1 MYYTVEFSIYSF
13 EFWSGAESRIE
24 SIRELGKLD
33 ELESLII
40 EVFGDS
46 ENVTETD
53 INDFVWFEDDMINEY
68 LGI

>member
-1 MYYTVEFSIYSF
+1 MYYTVEFSIDSF
-13 EFWSGAESRIE
+13 KFWSGAVDVIDNV
-24 SIRELGKLD
+24 RELGKLD

-46 ENVTETD
+46 ENVSETD
-53 INDFVWFEDDMINEY
+53 INDFVWFEDDMINDY

>member
-1 MYYTVEFSIYSF
+1 MYYAVEFSIDSF
-13 EFWSGAESRIE
+13 EFWSGAVDVIDRVK
-24 SIRELGKLD
+24 ELGKLD

-40 EVFGDS
+40 DVFSDS

-53 INDFVWFEDDMINEY
+53 INDFVWFEDDMINDY

>member
-1 MYYTVEFSIYSF
+1 MYYEVEFSIDSF
-13 EFWSGAESRIE
+13 KFWSGAVDVIDNV
-24 SIRELGKLD
+24 RELGKLD

-46 ENVTETD
+46 ENVSETD
-53 INDFVWFEDDMINEY
+53 INDFVWFEDEMINEY

>member
-1 MYYTVEFSIYSF
+1 MYYAVEFDINSF
-13 EFWSGAESRIE
+13 EFWSGAVSRIE
-24 SIRELGKLD
+24 NIRELDKLD
-33 ELESLII
+33 ELEALIV
-40 EVFGDS
+40 EVFSGS